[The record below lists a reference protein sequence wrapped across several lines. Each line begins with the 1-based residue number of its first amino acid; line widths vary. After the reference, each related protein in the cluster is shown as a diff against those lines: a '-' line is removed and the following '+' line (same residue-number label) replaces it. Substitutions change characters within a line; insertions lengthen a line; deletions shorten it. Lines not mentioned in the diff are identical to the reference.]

1 MFPIPSALWMKLV
14 AIGAVCALLYFLGW
28 NHEHKKFVEF
38 KAEVSALGKAQE
50 EKNAAIVLQH
60 EQITQGIK
68 DEYEAKLAAVN
79 NYYAIGVQSNP
90 SSGRLPAAPSTTS
103 GATAIPEYRLL
114 AQRCAATTLELE
126 ELQKWVKANA
136 K

>member
-1 MFPIPSALWMKLV
+1 MFPIPSAFLIK
-14 AIGAVCALLYFLGW
+14 IGIVLAVCAAMYFMGYS
-28 NHEHKKFVEF
+28 HEHKKFVAF
-38 KAEVSALGKAQE
+38 KAEVAAVGKAQE
-50 EKNAAIVLQH
+50 VINAAIVKQH

-68 DEYEAKLAAVN
+68 DEYEAKLAAIN
-79 NYYAIGVQSNP
+79 NYYSVGVQSNS
-90 SSGRLPAAPSTTS
+90 SSGRLPPVPSTTS
-103 GATAIPEYRLL
+103 GATASPEYRLL